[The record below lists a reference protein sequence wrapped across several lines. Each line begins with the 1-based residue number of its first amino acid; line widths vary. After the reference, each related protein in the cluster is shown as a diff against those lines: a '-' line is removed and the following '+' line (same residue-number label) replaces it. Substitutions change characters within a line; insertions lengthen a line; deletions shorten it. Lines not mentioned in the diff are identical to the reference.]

1 MDPRR
6 RSFLRGQV
14 GAANGAAMRAP
25 PRPPWAI
32 AEAAFAQACTRC
44 GDCVKAC
51 PQQVLVV
58 GDGGY
63 PQISFEKRGCTFCGD
78 CVRACATP
86 ALSRTMTETPW
97 SLKATIGTACLAA
110 QRVECRVCGE
120 RCEAQAIRFRP
131 RLGGVAQPVLDANA
145 CTGCGD
151 CVAPCPVGAITVAT
165 TIATPR

>member
-1 MDPRR
+1 MDPHR

-14 GAANGAAMRAP
+14 GAAAGADMPALS
-25 PRPPWAI
+25 RPPWAL

-44 GDCVKAC
+44 GDCIKVC
-51 PQQVLVV
+51 PQQVLVA

-63 PQISFEKRGCTFCGD
+63 PRISFEQRGCTFCGD

-86 ALSRTMTETPW
+86 ALSRPMTQPPW
-97 SLKATIGTACLAA
+97 SLKAAIGTSCLAL

-120 RCEAQAIRFRP
+120 LCEAGAIRFRP
-131 RLGGVAQPVLDANA
+131 TLGSVAQPVLDATT

-165 TIATPR
+165 LIATPR